1 LCYFRQ
7 ISHVHFF
14 CGTFMKRFLIFSGL
28 GVVIL
33 ILMGSLV
40 LFFYKRHTKS
50 FSPEEEVTFESR
62 DLKIKVI
69 YNRPNKKGRVIFGG
83 LVPYDE
89 VWRTGANEA
98 TTFSSNLPLK
108 IQGKTLNAG
117 KYSLW
122 TIPRENQWSIIFNDE
137 IGQWGI
143 NTSGEANRIP
153 SRDVL
158 SVDVTAMIQ
167 DREIEQFTIS
177 FEAIGEEAEM
187 VLMWDK
193 TVIAL
198 PFSYP

>member
-1 LCYFRQ
+1 
-7 ISHVHFF
+7 
-14 CGTFMKRFLIFSGL
+14 
-28 GVVIL
+28 
-33 ILMGSLV
+33 MGSLV

>member
-1 LCYFRQ
+1 MCYFRQ

-14 CGTFMKRFLIFSGL
+14 CGTSMKRFLIISGL

-33 ILMGSLV
+33 ILMGSIV

-98 TTFSSNLPLK
+98 TTFSSNLPIK
-108 IQGKTLNAG
+108 IQGKILDAG

-122 TIPRENQWSIIFNDE
+122 TIPRENQWSIIFNTE
-137 IGQWGI
+137 I
-143 NTSGEANRIP
+143 
-153 SRDVL
+153 V
-158 SVDVTAMIQ
+158 
-167 DREIEQFTIS
+167 
-177 FEAIGEEAEM
+177 
-187 VLMWDK
+187 
-193 TVIAL
+193 
-198 PFSYP
+198 